1 MNISNSSDYVANFRT
16 SECLHMTQ
24 IMNDTLLSTKK
35 YFDSKLELSLSL
47 FHSVVHCHAKLYG
60 SGIIMFSIHI
70 KFSFGQSI
78 FLLVLQHSFFPRA
91 P

>member
-24 IMNDTLLSTKK
+24 IMNDTLLSTKNILTPSWN
-35 YFDSKLELSLSL
+35 FSSSL
-47 FHSVVHCHAKLYG
+47 FHSVVHCHSKLYG
-60 SGIIMFSIHI
+60 SVIITFSIRI

-78 FLLVLQHSFFPRA
+78 FLLVLQNSFFPSA